1 VLVPRDTK
9 ETFSERVVRLP
20 SFYIHAPLNAPEVA
34 DLPLR
39 HRGTATFGSFNNPAK
54 INDEVLNLWGE
65 VLRAV
70 PGSRLKIKCKNWF
83 TNSSL
88 RERFVERLGVA
99 ADRVEFDTEDR
110 RLEEHLRLY
119 GDVDVALD
127 PFPFTGS
134 TTTFEALWMGVPVVT
149 LAGERM
155 AGRWSASML
164 TALKLPE
171 LIAASRDEYVRIA
184 AGLVSAPERL
194 AALRSGLRQR
204 VAASPLC
211 AGDAKAR
218 QVERI
223 YRSLWRRWCH
233 AAETLR

>member
-1 VLVPRDTK
+1 MLQGLRVPP
-9 ETFSERVVRLP
+9 EQVV
-20 SFYIHAPLNAPEVA
+20 FVGEEAPRA
-34 DLPLR
+34 D
-39 HRGTATFGSFNNPAK
+39 
-54 INDEVLNLWGE
+54 
-65 VLRAV
+65 
-70 PGSRLKIKCKNWF
+70 
-83 TNSSL
+83 
-88 RERFVERLGVA
+88 
-99 ADRVEFDTEDR
+99 
-110 RLEEHLRLY
+110 HLRLY